1 MMHLFQVRY
10 KNTQGTLMRIL
21 MAVSRRALPMTY
33 VQAMPSG
40 EDFEARLLLDVT
52 EKQSAQLCRD
62 WHATVD
68 VLDVTSMLA
77 LEEGWAAGAGSAADV
92 AGAHMP
98 PASAGLSSYNRT
110 AMA

>member
-1 MMHLFQVRY
+1 MMHLFHIRY

-21 MAVSRRALPMTY
+21 MAVSRRALPMSY
-33 VQAMPSG
+33 VQAMPV
-40 EDFEARLLLDVT
+40 EDAHEVRLLLDVT
-52 EKQSAQLCRD
+52 EKQSAQLYRD

-68 VLDVTSMLA
+68 VLEVSSMLA
-77 LEEGWAAGAGSAADV
+77 LEEGWAAGVD

-98 PASAGLSSYNRT
+98 PASAGIGSYNRT

>member
-1 MMHLFQVRY
+1 MMHLFQIRY
-10 KNTQGTLMRIL
+10 NNTQGTLMRIL
-21 MAVSRRALPMTY
+21 MAVSRRALSMSY
-33 VQAMPSG
+33 LQAMPSG
-40 EDFEARLLLDVT
+40 DAFEVRILLDVT
-52 EKQSAQLCRD
+52 EKQSAQLYRD

-77 LEEGWAAGAGSAADV
+77 LEEGWAAGVD

-98 PASAGLSSYNRT
+98 PASTGLGGYNRS

>member
-1 MMHLFQVRY
+1 MMHLFQIRY

-21 MAVSRRALPMTY
+21 MAASRRGLSMSY

-40 EDFEARLLLDVT
+40 DAFEARLLLDVT
-52 EKQSAQLCRD
+52 EKQSAQLYRD

-68 VLDVTSMLA
+68 VLDVSSMLA
-77 LEEGWAAGAGSAADV
+77 LEEGWAEGID

-98 PASAGLSSYNRT
+98 PASAGIGSYNRT
-110 AMA
+110 ALA